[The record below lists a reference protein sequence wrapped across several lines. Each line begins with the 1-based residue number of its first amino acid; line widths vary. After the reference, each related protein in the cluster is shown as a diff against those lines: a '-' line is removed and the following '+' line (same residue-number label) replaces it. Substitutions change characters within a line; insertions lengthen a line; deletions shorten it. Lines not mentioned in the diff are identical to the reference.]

1 MKKAKYSQVYTF
13 RETKVTSNNIKNY
26 EKEIFSLMEVSD
38 FVAFDT
44 EFTGGLGLRNLNSS
58 KPNQRH
64 TALTNFVTRYGMV
77 EFGLSFVQ
85 SNRSTPTI
93 TTFTFPVLDGKK
105 FLSDTSSLLFLK
117 QNKFDFNYLF
127 ENAIIINP
135 SDRYLVENK
144 SKTFSSEYE
153 NEESS
158 YDLTPGTILCRIIGN
173 LFVIEKEKRVSWV
186 NPKLPIVGHFVSMD
200 LYLTL
205 RTFITDIDKNWK
217 KFRSFLQKIE
227 IFDTKL
233 ISSHWDRNVPNGLQL
248 LFGRILGDLDIKLEM
263 VSNQKYLEKEKSKKS
278 NVKKNEKKGEME
290 VESKVE
296 EEEKEKE
303 EEESKNENENEK
315 VVEKNEYTTEF
326 EGGHSAGFDS
336 FMTAI
341 VFYFLTDK
349 FDLDEIESFKGSLF
363 GGNRKIFQL

>member
-13 RETKVTSNNIKNY
+13 NETKVTSKNIKDY
-26 EKEIFSLMEVSD
+26 EKEIFSLMIKSD

-44 EFTGGLGLRNLNSS
+44 EFTGGLGLRNLHSS
-58 KPNQRH
+58 KPNPRH
-64 TALTNFVTRYGMV
+64 NALTNFVTRYGMV

-85 SNRSTPTI
+85 SNSTPPTI

-153 NEESS
+153 NEKSS
-158 YDLTPGTILCRIIGN
+158 SDLTPGTILCRIIGN
-173 LFVIEKEKRVSWV
+173 LFVIEKEQRVSWI

-205 RTFITDIDKNWK
+205 RTFIIDIDKNWK
-217 KFRSFLQKIE
+217 KFRPFLQKIE

-233 ISSHWDRNVPNGLQL
+233 ISSHWDKNVPNGLQL
-248 LFGRILGDLDIKLEM
+248 LFGRILGDLNIKLEM
-263 VSNQKYLEKEKSKKS
+263 FSNQKCLENLQQEKRKKS
-278 NVKKNEKKGEME
+278 SVKKNIKKGEME
-290 VESKVE
+290 IESKVE
-296 EEEKEKE
+296 EEE

-315 VVEKNEYTTEF
+315 VVKKKEYITEF

-349 FDLDEIESFKGSLF
+349 FDLEEIESFKGSLF
-363 GGNRKIFQL
+363 GGQRKMFQL